1 MWNKRKE
8 EFEIQAKILERR
20 RDNSLYDILYPQ

>member
-20 RDNSLYDILYPQ
+20 RDNSLYDISR